1 MQQTSSSSCHT
12 PLDRHQPSIRIN
24 PPDDF
29 GMPSVDT
36 GFSTRSL
43 QRFVVHLRS
52 LTSFSSPSTDRAC
65 ISWPPV
71 TPVSSFPVR
80 SPRCHL
86 LRSDAAAQTFWDGS
100 QNWEWPFKKQCFV
113 IIAHYMYLTFINIY
127 CFINP
132 YIYMLLH
139 TAVFVVWNI
148 PSCSVDMTMHVPLA
162 SPLILEV
169 FALPYGPK
177 TGTMQTLEFDH
188 QKEKS

>member
-132 YIYMLLH
+132 YIYIYICCFIQLCLLSE
-139 TAVFVVWNI
+139 TSLLAVLTWLCMY
-148 PSCSVDMTMHVPLA
+148 PWRLH
-162 SPLILEV
+162 
-169 FALPYGPK
+169 
-177 TGTMQTLEFDH
+177 
-188 QKEKS
+188 